1 MEFVFHCVVS
11 AFILIIELNC
21 IYTFATKDQDL
32 TYLCPISCTS
42 DKSWI
47 YPSHFV
53 PLYRPTCIRSRQIM
67 IIVIVFS
74 YKLIIGVREGLD
86 TNKCHVYFNLFEPL
100 VCARV

>member
-1 MEFVFHCVVS
+1 
-11 AFILIIELNC
+11 
-21 IYTFATKDQDL
+21 
-32 TYLCPISCTS
+32 
-42 DKSWI
+42 
-47 YPSHFV
+47 
-53 PLYRPTCIRSRQIM
+53 M